1 VIIIIIVIAENQCA
15 EHESEPVPISM
26 EHKCFTCNKAFL
38 PAGRNCPQ
46 PDFIARSQ
54 RGLRNERGERR
65 ERERERERK
74 REREKEIE
82 GVKQKT
88 RA

>member
-1 VIIIIIVIAENQCA
+1 MIIIVTVIAENQCP
-15 EHESEPVPISM
+15 EHESELAPISM

-54 RGLRNERGERR
+54 RGLRNER
-65 ERERERERK
+65 ERER
-74 REREKEIE
+74 E

-88 RA
+88 PA